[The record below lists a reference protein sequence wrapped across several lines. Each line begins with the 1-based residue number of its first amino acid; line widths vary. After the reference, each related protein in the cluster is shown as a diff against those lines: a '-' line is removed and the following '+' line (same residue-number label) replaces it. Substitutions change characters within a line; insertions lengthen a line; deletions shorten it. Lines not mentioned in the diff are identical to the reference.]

1 MKRRIMGGKRK
12 LIPHIL
18 RISSSTTLTVSS
30 DWEPVIDLFLVGGGG
45 SGGSWKTW
53 FHSMGGGG
61 AGGEC
66 VTVKNISVSEGDKLY
81 IAIGSG
87 GQGVKYGENNGNTGG
102 STSVT
107 INDKKY
113 TARGGQGGLHSLYKP
128 TSLETIALNATGYD
142 KRSDGIG
149 AANVTGDTGSST
161 IFNICHPDGEI
172 IVNSEDMSKYTC
184 ENPFQLT
191 LGVPEFH
198 EKGSPLHAGGGAG
211 GDGLIQVLTSFTK
224 NKGGDYI
231 STYYKIHLYG
241 GGGFGGGGAGGWYDA
256 SVNSGTGGSGGVV
269 IRYYT
274 YEQ

>member
-1 MKRRIMGGKRK
+1 MKRRVMGGKRK

-18 RISSSTTLTVSS
+18 RISSSTTLTISS
-30 DWEPVIDLFLVGGGG
+30 NWEPTIDLFLVGGGG

-53 FHSMGGGG
+53 GHTMGGGG

-66 VTVKNISVSEGDKLY
+66 VTVKNVSISEGDKLY
-81 IAIGSG
+81 ISIGSG
-87 GQGVKYGENNGNTGG
+87 GQGVKYGENNGNAGG

-128 TSLETIALNATGYD
+128 TPLEAIALNAAGYD
-142 KRSDGIG
+142 KRSDSIG
-149 AANVTGDTGSST
+149 AANITGDMFSGT
-161 IFNICHPDGEI
+161 IYNICHPDGEI
-172 IVNSEDMSKYTC
+172 IINSVDMSKYTGTS
-184 ENPFQLT
+184 PYQLT

-198 EKGSPLHAGGGAG
+198 EEGSPTHAGGGAG
-211 GDGLIQVLTSFTK
+211 GDGIIQVLTSFTK
-224 NKGGDYI
+224 NKGEDFTDDYFRL
-231 STYYKIHLYG
+231 HLYG
-241 GGGFGGGGAGGWYDA
+241 GGGFGGGGAGGWYN
-256 SVNSGTGGSGGVV
+256 SSKNSGAGGAGGVV